1 MSRPR
6 TVLVDDDGT
15 LAASAVT
22 VVDSVTADDVG
33 TLFADDPPACD
44 AVVTLGERA
53 FTRTARATPSV
64 PVLPVAAPTTP
75 SRGIGA
81 DARRIGGPA
90 PDPAAAVDALATDRL
105 AAVDWRLLS
114 VAVDGEPVG
123 TATLDAG
130 LVTSEPARIS
140 EYSVVDD
147 DRHVETVRSDGVVV
161 STPLGSDGYGRAAGG
176 PVLAPGTGLA
186 VTPIAPFATATGPA
200 VLNGPVHLRVERD
213 EGGVSLLVDDEVRR
227 EVPPATRVT
236 CAPANRVRVLHLP
249 DEGARKRDDG
259 ARDPNPNAD
268 KPDDGAHDPD
278 AEARD
283 PDEGVDRRE

>member
-22 VVDSVTADDVG
+22 VVDSVASGDVG
-33 TLFADDPPACD
+33 ELFTDDPPACD

-64 PVLPVAAPTTP
+64 PVLPIAAPTTP
-75 SRGIGA
+75 SRGVGA

-90 PDPAAAVDALATDRL
+90 RDPAAAVDALVADRL

-114 VAVDGEPVG
+114 VAVGGEPVD
-123 TATLDAG
+123 TAALDAG
-130 LVTSEPARIS
+130 LVASEPARIS

-147 DRHVETVRSDGVVV
+147 DRHVETIRSDGIVV

-176 PVLAPGTGLA
+176 PVLAPDTGVA
-186 VTPIAPFATATGPA
+186 VTPIAPFATSVGPT

-213 EGGVSLLVDDEVRR
+213 EGGVSLLVDDTVRR

-236 CAPANRVRVLHLP
+236 CAPAERVCVLHRP
-249 DEGARKRDDG
+249 DDTHNPKNGDTS
-259 ARDPNPNAD
+259 DPN
-268 KPDDGAHDPD
+268 G
-278 AEARD
+278 
-283 PDEGVDRRE
+283 GVETRE